1 MKRLF
6 LNLFIAVSTALS
18 FTCCGGGG
26 SDIQD
31 FDATVNAEEFYTGK
45 KTIYAETGTMEMAI
59 YVEPDDKYGSV
70 VPGYLI
76 FGATQRY
83 NVGKFEYTVD
93 NEENP
98 TKATLAISIN
108 ELNTANSKV
117 RAFFGV
123 PVGANSFTWGYFPD
137 EATGAPL
144 HMEIDF
150 ATMQFSLAIPPTAIY
165 NVNSNSTTTD
175 IKLADQYPDGVLTG
189 MILVRKNASG
199 N

>member
-26 SDIQD
+26 SDVKD
-31 FDATVNAEEFYTGK
+31 FDATVNAEDFYSGK
-45 KTIYAETGTMEMAI
+45 KTIYAETGTMEMAL
-59 YVEPDDKYGSV
+59 YVEADNRYGSV

-83 NVGKFEYTVD
+83 NVGKFDYIVD
-93 NEENP
+93 NEETP
-98 TKATLAISIN
+98 TKATIDISIN
-108 ELNTANSKV
+108 ELNTTNSKV

-123 PVGANSFTWGYFPD
+123 PDGANNFTWGYIPD
-137 EATGAPL
+137 EAIGAPL

-150 ATMQFSLAIPPTAIY
+150 TTMQFSLTIPEGAKY
-165 NVNSNSTTTD
+165 NVDSGGSTKD
-175 IKLADQYPDGVLTG
+175 IKLAEQYPDGVLTG
-189 MILVRKNASG
+189 AVLVRQNASG